1 MKNYRGVRK
10 WLNAVL
16 VLGVAGMLTFAG
28 CTEVDDT
35 LGYELVP
42 GNQQME
48 MRLHAR
54 SGS

>member
-42 GNQQME
+42 GNQQMGFNPASF
-48 MRLHAR
+48 LK
-54 SGS
+54 